1 LAWIYDIPWSQKV
14 RIYNKQWSS
23 IQPEMLRCLMLIS
36 IEGHWVSSWFWY
48 IICILDSIHIIR
60 LPFRWACYSRTK
72 LRNWWLDTH
81 VMMTSFDNDTNDFV
95 YANLSIKVVIIIMSL
110 SINNDRTRWCLW
122 DNNQNILHK
131 LLIIILWFLSFL
143 LIFLGQLKNL
153 VGQVLFLVSCIVQR
167 DKLIKMS
174 M

>member
-1 LAWIYDIPWSQKV
+1 MAWIYDIPWSQKV
-14 RIYNKQWSS
+14 QIYNKRQSS

-60 LPFRWACYSRTK
+60 LPFWWACYSRTK

-81 VMMTSFDNDTNDFV
+81 VMMTSFDTNDFV

-110 SINNDRTRWCLW
+110 SIDNDRTRWCLW

-131 LLIIILWFLSFL
+131 LLIIILWFL
-143 LIFLGQLKNL
+143 
-153 VGQVLFLVSCIVQR
+153 
-167 DKLIKMS
+167 
-174 M
+174 